1 MSKIEK
7 NLEDTGGGGGN
18 GVNEQTKLTSTS
30 VNQYALNFYMLIDK
44 TKEEALNF
52 KEILQLFNCAI
63 SQEQAWA
70 VLSECLNE
78 FQYIL
83 ENNLE
88 LIKLNQNKIDINLIY
103 FVKDGSILFKFTQ
116 LPKNTNVA
124 SSSSISSVSSEKH
137 SLEMKVLRSIAYL
150 IFDALDYGNNFY
162 NEPDLKTSLK
172 NLLLLMSG

>member
-1 MSKIEK
+1 MNKIET
-7 NLEDTGGGGGN
+7 NVEDTGG
-18 GVNEQTKLTSTS
+18 VTNESSVIAPSTKPQSL
-30 VNQYALNFYMLIDK
+30 NQYALNFYILDK
-44 TKEEALNF
+44 SADEALNLR
-52 KEILQLFNCAI
+52 EILQLFNCAI

-88 LIKLNQNKIDINLIY
+88 LIKLNQDKIDINLIF
-103 FVKDGSILFKFTQ
+103 FVKDGSILFAFDK

-124 SSSSISSVSSEKH
+124 STSSISSVSSEKH
-137 SLEMKVLRSIAYL
+137 TLEVKVLRSIAYL
-150 IFDALDYGNNFY
+150 IFDALDYGNNYY
-162 NEPDLKTSLK
+162 NEPDLQASLK